1 MSAKNLWLI
10 HTKQDPIKGQ
20 LLLRHIWKGTP
31 NECFSLWRFN
41 EDVVIGNVRQYTT
54 LNGSFRDYYKSF
66 APQYLYVTNQDP
78 YSAGDWVKNVTIE
91 AEPPFKLDVHGIR
104 YTQLAPCRFEKVVLT
119 TDEYLIQD
127 GISSV
132 EEEFLNWFCEKA
144 NDSGKAID
152 IVEVKKNYL
161 SNNGEWKEVL
171 LPSEWEADTK
181 VGYKIVVPNKE
192 PKQDYTAL
200 LKAVGTEQ
208 DINTCKYFDQE
219 VGCDLVDCQCE
230 KQEILSNAKEKA
242 KQDFLMSLEKDPLLA
257 EFDNQVEQYKSS
269 LTKPIDNM
277 TTDEMLVE
285 IVGYDYRSA
294 GFPYV
299 FLDYSHTF
307 GIWSVTWRN
316 PMCFSNNKQTGAKTP
331 HEACKK
337 ALQFIKDNPKLFTR
351 L

>member
-1 MSAKNLWLI
+1 MENYSLKTESKNIWLI
-10 HTKQDPIKGQ
+10 NTKQQPIKGQ

-41 EDVVIGNVRQYTT
+41 EDVVIGDVRQYTT

-66 APQYLYVTNQDP
+66 IPQYLYVTSQDP

-104 YTQLAPCRFEKVVLT
+104 YTQLAPCKFEKVVLT

-171 LPSEWEADTK
+171 MPSEWEADTK
-181 VGYKIVVPNKE
+181 VGYKIVIPNEE

-200 LKAVGTEQ
+200 FK
-208 DINTCKYFDQE
+208 E
-219 VGCDLVDCQCE
+219 VGAE
-230 KQEILSNAKEKA
+230 
-242 KQDFLMSLEKDPLLA
+242 QDFLMSLEKDPLLA
-257 EFDNQVEQYKSS
+257 EFDNQVEQNRKEKLGVDFVFSIREDGMTEEIPVEKAKVMSEYEWHNSETQQGYVFMDMFDFARQYSDYISSKRIDELTERMIEKSS
-269 LTKPIDNM
+269 KI
-277 TTDEMLVE
+277 TT
-285 IVGYDYRSA
+285 RNA
-294 GFPYV
+294 
-299 FLDYSHTF
+299 F
-307 GIWSVTWRN
+307 GQNQSV
-316 PMCFSNNKQTGAKTP
+316 SVL
-331 HEACKK
+331 KK
-337 ALQFIKDNPKLFTR
+337 EQIQIISDDFKKELEL
-351 L
+351 